1 METKKSRMYLYLI
14 KELAVRDIYSKYKGS
29 LLGIFWSVITPIGML
44 LVFSFVFGEIFRA
57 KWPGNGINSKVDFAI
72 NLYIGLSV
80 FWYFS
85 DVLGRAAGLIT
96 SVPNFVKKV
105 IFPLEILPVVSL
117 LAALFHLSINLLLIT
132 AALLITKGTLPLSIL
147 ILPLVIAVTFPLL
160 IGSGLFLG
168 ALGVY
173 ARDIS
178 AIMGVVLN
186 MLMFLSPVFY
196 PLSAI
201 PKNLQWL
208 FELNPVTL
216 IVESCRGAF
225 IDGIFPQWEK
235 LGIYFV
241 CSLTVWF
248 LGHKVFAATRGGFA
262 DVI

>member
-1 METKKSRMYLYLI
+1 MYLYLI
-14 KELAVRDIYSKYKGS
+14 KKLAARDIYSKYKGS
-29 LLGIFWSVITPIGML
+29 LLGILWSVITPIGML
-44 LVFSFVFGEIFRA
+44 FVFSFVFGEIFRA
-57 KWPGNGINSKVDFAI
+57 KWPGDATSSKVDFAI

-80 FWYFS
+80 FWFFA
-85 DVLGRAAGLIT
+85 DVLGRSAGLIT
-96 SVPNFVKKV
+96 AVPNFVKKV

-117 LAALFHLSINLLLIT
+117 LSALFHLCINLALIT
-132 AALLITKGTLPLSIL
+132 VALLITKGTLPFSIL

-160 IGSGLFLG
+160 TGVGLFLG

-173 ARDIS
+173 ARDI
-178 AIMGVVLN
+178 AAVMGVAIN

-201 PKNLQWL
+201 PKHLQWL

-216 IVESCRGAF
+216 IVESCRGALMQ
-225 IDGIFPQWEK
+225 GIYPQWEK

-241 CSLTVWF
+241 FSLMMWL
-248 LGHKVFAATRGGFA
+248 LGHKVFSVLRGGFA

>member
-1 METKKSRMYLYLI
+1 MIQKKIQTYGYLI
-14 KELAVRDIYSKYKGS
+14 KELSIREIYSKYRGS
-29 LLGIFWSVITPIGML
+29 LLGIFWAVLTPIGML

-57 KWPGNGINSKVDFAI
+57 KWPGSEFAGKVDFAL

-80 FWYFS
+80 FWFFA
-85 DVLGRAAGLIT
+85 DVLGRAPGLIV

-105 IFPLEILPVVSL
+105 VFPLEILPVVSVVSG
-117 LAALFHLSINLLLIT
+117 LFHLCINLILIT
-132 AALLITKGTLPLSIL
+132 LALLITKGTLSLSVL
-147 ILPLVIAVTFPLL
+147 VLPLVVLVTLPLL
-160 IGSGLFLG
+160 VGMGLFLG

-178 AIMGVVLN
+178 AVIGVVLN

-201 PKNLQWL
+201 PQNLQWL

-216 IVESCRGAF
+216 IIESCRGAF
-225 IDGIFPQWEK
+225 MYGVYPEWEK
-235 LGIYFV
+235 LGIYLI
-241 CSLTVWF
+241 CSLLVWL
-248 LGHKVFAATRGGFA
+248 LGYKVFNATRGGFA